1 MHDWYTLRSPCFF
14 TRKLALAL
22 TILGLVAVFHAS
34 PPAPYRSSPSP
45 STLTRVPSSM
55 IARQKVGVV
64 LDPER
69 STSGVGRLFV
79 DRLHRRHAI
88 KSSKAE
94 GNFEARGQDTSVR
107 ALSDHKSLNTGPSI
121 CDRCQGYCGV
131 RENADDGSTS
141 DGTHGKRDPLKWTEH
156 RGPPNKHSSH
166 TSKEKTGGSHNS
178 ASKPVQQTA
187 DSDPHTSMNSGIER
201 PKHSAKA
208 HSPGNKAAEP
218 HHVGITPRRLRCLCG
233 PDICNNDPD
242 RCKIWRWWP
251 KRLILD
257 SPVTKKHD
265 ARDTRDVGDR
275 TALLAHSESA
285 SNQVLGKRRST
296 VSISSD
302 SKQIGARHSAIVPR
316 RLICNCGPYIC
327 TNYRSMCKKWKQVP
341 DRKPTIERSSIPS
354 GTRTQEKH
362 YIPAYW
368 RSNDLADGPTNM
380 KPNRS
385 PLSEKVSQHIQPYPN
400 NSNSSYNKPAHAPG
414 VAFADVLLPK
424 KCNATTTTTLHQ
436 CESTHQASIIFCS
449 LLGIFV
455 TSILLL
461 VLLKCYM
468 CFRKRRNV
476 ARAKNSRSRLHE
488 KSATSSHPSFTGD
501 SLSSKQEKT
510 RSNVDDGSHSRRYI
524 NIDGVEDDWPE
535 VGYNKWNI
543 FSRKRRAP
551 SRFSPVP
558 QARAPQIPTLN
569 LPKPVF
575 ATVRKVSGLGFDGML
590 ASYKKG
596 FKGNVTDISR
606 VKWTSTV

>member
-1 MHDWYTLRSPCFF
+1 MLKMPDWYNLRSPRFLI
-14 TRKLALAL
+14 RKLALAL
-22 TILGLVAVFHAS
+22 AVLGLVAVFYAS
-34 PPAPYRSSPSP
+34 PPAPYRSNPSP
-45 STLTRVPSSM
+45 STMTRVPSSM
-55 IARQKVGVV
+55 IGRHKVGVV

-88 KSSKAE
+88 RSSKAE
-94 GNFEARGQDTSVR
+94 SIFEARGQDTSVR
-107 ALSDHKSLNTGPSI
+107 TLSDHVSLRSGSSI
-121 CDRCQGYCGV
+121 CDRGQGYCGV

-141 DGTHGKRDPLKWTEH
+141 DGTRGKRDPLKWTEH

-166 TSKEKTGGSHNS
+166 TSKEKTGGSHNP

-187 DSDPHTSMNSGIER
+187 DSSPHTSMNSGIER
-201 PKHSAKA
+201 PKPPANA

-218 HHVGITPRRLRCLCG
+218 HHVGITPRRHRCLCG
-233 PDICNNDPD
+233 LDICNTDPD
-242 RCKIWRWWP
+242 RCKIRRRWP
-251 KRLILD
+251 KRSILN
-257 SPVTKKHD
+257 SPVTKKDD
-265 ARDTRDVGDR
+265 ARDTRDAGDR
-275 TALLAHSESA
+275 TALLAHSEST
-285 SNQVLGKRRST
+285 SNQNLLKRRST

-302 SKQIGARHSAIVPR
+302 SKQIGAQHSAIVPR

-354 GTRTQEKH
+354 DTQPQEKH

-368 RSNDLADGPTNM
+368 RSNHLAEGPTNLE
-380 KPNRS
+380 PNSS
-385 PLSEKVSQHIQPYPN
+385 PRSEKASQQIQPNPN
-400 NSNSSYNKPAHAPG
+400 NSNSTYKKPARAPG

-436 CESTHQASIIFCS
+436 CESTHQASIIFYS

-461 VLLKCYM
+461 MLLKCYT

-488 KSATSSHPSFTGD
+488 KSGTSSHPSFTGD

-524 NIDGVEDDWPE
+524 NMDGVDDDWPE
-535 VGYNKWNI
+535 VGHNKWNI
-543 FSRKRRAP
+543 FNRR
-551 SRFSPVP
+551 
-558 QARAPQIPTLN
+558 
-569 LPKPVF
+569 
-575 ATVRKVSGLGFDGML
+575 VRKSQCEDFEFN
-590 ASYKKG
+590 S
-596 FKGNVTDISR
+596 
-606 VKWTSTV
+606 